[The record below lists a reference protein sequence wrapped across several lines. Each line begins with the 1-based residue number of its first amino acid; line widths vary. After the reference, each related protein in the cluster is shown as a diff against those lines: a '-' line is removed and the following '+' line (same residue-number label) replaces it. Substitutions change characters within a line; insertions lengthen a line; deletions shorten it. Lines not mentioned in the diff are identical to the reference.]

1 MDSTVRVRLIVKDVP
16 ASVAFY
22 AGHFGFSPEGPQS
35 PAFSAVRN
43 GNLLLLLSG
52 AASSAAR
59 PMPDGRVPEPGGW
72 TRFQVIVEDIEA
84 EAAKLRAAGIGV
96 RLAFARDKRS
106 SKAGTSLPSR
116 ASRHRSGSPAG
127 SASPAPGRES
137 GSELTGLQTALRVQ
151 R

>member
-52 AASSAAR
+52 AESSAAR

-72 TRFQVIVEDIEA
+72 TRFQVIVDDIEA
-84 EAAKLRAAGIGV
+84 EAAKLRAAGITFRNEIIRGPGGAQTV
-96 RLAFARDKRS
+96 LDD
-106 SKAGTSLPSR
+106 PS
-116 ASRHRSGSPAG
+116 GNPVELFQPAG
-127 SASPAPGRES
+127 
-137 GSELTGLQTALRVQ
+137 
-151 R
+151 

>member
-52 AASSAAR
+52 AESSAAR

-84 EAAKLRAAGIGV
+84 EAAKLRAAGITFRNEIIRGPGGAQTV
-96 RLAFARDKRS
+96 LDD
-106 SKAGTSLPSR
+106 PS
-116 ASRHRSGSPAG
+116 GNPVELFQPAG
-127 SASPAPGRES
+127 
-137 GSELTGLQTALRVQ
+137 
-151 R
+151 

>member
-72 TRFQVIVEDIEA
+72 TRFQVIVDDIEA
-84 EAAKLRAAGIGV
+84 EAAKLRAAGITFRNEIIRGPGGAQTV
-96 RLAFARDKRS
+96 LDD
-106 SKAGTSLPSR
+106 PS
-116 ASRHRSGSPAG
+116 GNPVELFQPAG
-127 SASPAPGRES
+127 
-137 GSELTGLQTALRVQ
+137 
-151 R
+151 

>member
-1 MDSTVRVRLIVKDVP
+1 MSMDSTVRVRLIVKDVP

-52 AASSAAR
+52 AESSAAR

-84 EAAKLRAAGIGV
+84 EAAKLRAAGITFRNEIIRGPGGAQTV
-96 RLAFARDKRS
+96 LDD
-106 SKAGTSLPSR
+106 PS
-116 ASRHRSGSPAG
+116 GNPVELFQPAG
-127 SASPAPGRES
+127 
-137 GSELTGLQTALRVQ
+137 
-151 R
+151 

>member
-84 EAAKLRAAGIGV
+84 EAAKLRAAGITFRNEIIRGPGGAQTV
-96 RLAFARDKRS
+96 LDD
-106 SKAGTSLPSR
+106 PS
-116 ASRHRSGSPAG
+116 GNPVELFQPAG
-127 SASPAPGRES
+127 
-137 GSELTGLQTALRVQ
+137 
-151 R
+151 

>member
-1 MDSTVRVRLIVKDVP
+1 MSMDSTVRVRLIVKDVP

-22 AGHFGFSPEGPQS
+22 TGHFGFSPEGPQS

-52 AASSAAR
+52 AESSAAR

-84 EAAKLRAAGIGV
+84 EAAKLRAAGITFRNEIIRGPGGAQTV
-96 RLAFARDKRS
+96 LDD
-106 SKAGTSLPSR
+106 PS
-116 ASRHRSGSPAG
+116 GNPVELFQPAG
-127 SASPAPGRES
+127 
-137 GSELTGLQTALRVQ
+137 
-151 R
+151 

>member
-1 MDSTVRVRLIVKDVP
+1 MSMDSTVRVRLIVKDVP

-72 TRFQVIVEDIEA
+72 TRFQVIVDDIEA
-84 EAAKLRAAGIGV
+84 EAAKLRAAGITFRNEIIRGPGGAQTV
-96 RLAFARDKRS
+96 LDD
-106 SKAGTSLPSR
+106 PS
-116 ASRHRSGSPAG
+116 GNPVELFQPAG
-127 SASPAPGRES
+127 
-137 GSELTGLQTALRVQ
+137 
-151 R
+151 

>member
-52 AASSAAR
+52 AESSAAR

-72 TRFQVIVEDIEA
+72 TRFQLIVDDIEA
-84 EAAKLRAAGIGV
+84 EAAKLRAAGITFRNEIIRGPGGAQTV
-96 RLAFARDKRS
+96 LDD
-106 SKAGTSLPSR
+106 PS
-116 ASRHRSGSPAG
+116 GNPVELFQPAG
-127 SASPAPGRES
+127 
-137 GSELTGLQTALRVQ
+137 
-151 R
+151 

>member
-1 MDSTVRVRLIVKDVP
+1 MSMDSTVRVRLIVKDVP

-84 EAAKLRAAGIGV
+84 EAAKLRAAGITFRNEIIRGPGGAQTV
-96 RLAFARDKRS
+96 LDD
-106 SKAGTSLPSR
+106 PS
-116 ASRHRSGSPAG
+116 GNPVELFQPAG
-127 SASPAPGRES
+127 
-137 GSELTGLQTALRVQ
+137 
-151 R
+151 

>member
-72 TRFQVIVEDIEA
+72 TRFQLIVDDIEA
-84 EAAKLRAAGIGV
+84 EAAKLRAAGITFRNEIIRGPGGAQTV
-96 RLAFARDKRS
+96 LDD
-106 SKAGTSLPSR
+106 PS
-116 ASRHRSGSPAG
+116 GNPVELFQPAG
-127 SASPAPGRES
+127 
-137 GSELTGLQTALRVQ
+137 
-151 R
+151 